1 LLLYRLDFDEKAEE
15 IIKSYLTNFEREV
28 LKFDVKPEYLQN
40 LLFELENQIRF
51 HSFKAAVKRCSKV
64 VEEVDVAKTLKT
76 FGSPKELVKHAFQD
90 VDTLNRKQSGFFKI
104 KELFERHIGSE
115 SIVLDAGC
123 GWGRFILRLRK
134 QCSKSFEMVGVDVDD
149 LSLKY
154 GKKISK
160 NFNVI
165 RSKVEQLPFK
175 ESTFDVILCSGV
187 IHEIKT
193 LSARK
198 AAVEEFRRVLKPG
211 GVLCLM
217 DAFSTNPVIDALTC
231 MLQHITSKI
240 EWFFLKTTMEKILE
254 KSKFETV
261 ESFEV
266 ERRTFGII
274 KVFVMVLAKK

>member
-1 LLLYRLDFDEKAEE
+1 MYPLDFDEKAEE
-15 IIKSYLTNFEREV
+15 VIKNYLTNFECEV

-64 VEEVDVAKTLKT
+64 AEEVDVARTLKT

-90 VDTLNRKQSGFFKI
+90 VDTLNKKQSGFFKI
-104 KELFERHIGSE
+104 KELFERHIGSG

-198 AAVEEFRRVLKPG
+198 AAVEELRRVLKPG

-217 DAFSTNPVIDALTC
+217 DAFSTNPVIDALTR

-266 ERRTFGII
+266 ERHTFGAI